1 MIIMKKTLYFV
12 AMLSCFVASAQDQ
25 MLTFMPGVPQN
36 RQVNP
41 AFAPKKGGYFTLP
54 GLGSVQLGMTNT
66 GFAWGDV
73 IRPGSGLQADSLVVD
88 LDHLAGRIKPINA
101 LMGGNSVQLFGFG
114 FSAGAS
120 HFSFDI
126 TNKTRMAFR
135 YPGSILDLR
144 YGNWN
149 YDQDKPIN
157 HSFSDMFSSGMNYTE
172 VALGYSRQINEKI
185 RVGATFKYLLGHAS
199 FKTERFNVGVETTS
213 EQQMLVKADASIV
226 SSFPLMVEYDEEGY
240 VDGLEY
246 DDDVAASKII
256 MSKNR
261 GIALDLGMTW
271 DVLDN
276 LTLGA
281 SVTDLGFIN
290 WKEHTNRFSTNN
302 TFVFNGVDVGDE
314 ITGNEADDRDYWEEL
329 GDSLTNSFKVSGS
342 QMKYKTM
349 LQGSVNLMANYKFEE
364 WLHFGAVSRHYMVD
378 GTWLPNLNLSVGLH
392 PGKALSTVVSYGVS
406 RNDLANIGLGLMFR
420 GGPLQLYLLT
430 DNLDAAFWPH
440 KAKMVNARFGINFI
454 I

>member
-1 MIIMKKTLYFV
+1 
-12 AMLSCFVASAQDQ
+12 MLSCIVASAQDQ

-54 GLGSVQLGMTNT
+54 GMGSVQVGVANT
-66 GFAWGDV
+66 GFAWDDV

-101 LMGGNSVQLFGFG
+101 FMGGSSLQLFGFG

-120 HFSFDI
+120 HFTFDI
-126 TNKTRMAFR
+126 INKTRMALR

-157 HSFSDMFSSGMNYTE
+157 HSFSDLYSSGMNYTE
-172 VALGYSRQINEKI
+172 VAFGYSRRINEKL
-185 RVGATFKYLLGHAS
+185 RVGGTVKYLLGHAS
-199 FKTERFNVGVETTS
+199 FKTERFNVGVETTGGFD
-213 EQQMLVKADASIV
+213 MVVHADASIV
-226 SSFPLMVEYDEEGY
+226 SSIPLKLEYDKDGY

-256 MSKNR
+256 LSKNR
-261 GIALDLGMTW
+261 GVAIDLGMTW
-271 DVLDN
+271 EVKEK

-281 SVTDLGFIN
+281 SITDLGYIS
-290 WKEHTNRFSTNN
+290 WKDHTNRFATNN
-302 TFVFNGVDVGDE
+302 SFLFRGMDVGDE
-314 ITGNEADDRDYWEEL
+314 ITGNQSGDRDYWEEL
-329 GDSLTNSFKVSGS
+329 SDSITSAFKVTGS
-342 QMKYKTM
+342 QLKYNTM
-349 LQGSVNLMANYKFEE
+349 LQGSVNLMANYQHRK

-406 RNDLANIGLGLMFR
+406 RNDLTNIGLGLMFR

-440 KAKMVNARFGINFI
+440 KAKMVNARFGVNFI